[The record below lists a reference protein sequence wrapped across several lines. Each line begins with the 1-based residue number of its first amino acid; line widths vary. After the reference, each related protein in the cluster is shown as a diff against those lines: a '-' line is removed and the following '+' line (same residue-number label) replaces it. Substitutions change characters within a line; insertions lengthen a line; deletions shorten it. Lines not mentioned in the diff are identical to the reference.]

1 MVKRKLIRV
10 MTADF
15 SHIELLKG
23 QGKFMSQYYDV
34 LAIGSDTGR
43 INEIYENEGIRAI
56 NIPMKRSLAPFSDLK
71 CLLQFIKVFRK
82 EKPFIVNAGTPKGS
96 LLAMIAAK
104 ITCVP
109 HRIYSVT
116 GLRYE
121 GCSGFMRWLLMTM
134 ERISCLCANKV
145 IPEGNG
151 VKNTL
156 IRDHIT
162 NKPLEVVLNG
172 NINGVDMQHYSVE
185 SVSQSKAE
193 IRKQMNLTDD
203 DFAFI
208 FIGRLVKDKGI
219 NELAS
224 AMMKMKSIHPN
235 VKLIVVGNYE
245 SKLGPLHEDTVNFIN
260 HDSSVRYI
268 GYQYDVRPAFIAADA
283 LAFPSYREGFPN
295 VVLQAGAMGLASIV
309 TDISGCNEIVIEGV
323 NGKIIPPRNSDRLF
337 EEMKW
342 FYENQDEV
350 KEMSSRARQLIQ
362 DRYEQSA
369 VWNALLNVY
378 QKMESDE
385 NN

>member
-1 MVKRKLIRV
+1 
-10 MTADF
+10 
-15 SHIELLKG
+15 
-23 QGKFMSQYYDV
+23 
-34 LAIGSDTGR
+34 
-43 INEIYENEGIRAI
+43 
-56 NIPMKRSLAPFSDLK
+56 
-71 CLLQFIKVFRK
+71 
-82 EKPFIVNAGTPKGS
+82 
-96 LLAMIAAK
+96 
-104 ITCVP
+104 
-109 HRIYSVT
+109 
-116 GLRYE
+116 
-121 GCSGFMRWLLMTM
+121 M